1 MAFLFFHLAQC
12 LLLHYLGKENQVK
25 YALKYAKKRDKNIPN
40 IIDCNLKH
48 DYQISIIF
56 GINISDTTGY

>member
-1 MAFLFFHLAQC
+1 
-12 LLLHYLGKENQVK
+12 
-25 YALKYAKKRDKNIPN
+25 LKR
-40 IIDCNLKH
+40 